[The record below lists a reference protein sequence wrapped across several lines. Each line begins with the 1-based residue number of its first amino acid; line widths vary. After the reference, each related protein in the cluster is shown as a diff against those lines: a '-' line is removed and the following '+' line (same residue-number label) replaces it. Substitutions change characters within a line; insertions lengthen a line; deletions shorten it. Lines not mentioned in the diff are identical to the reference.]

1 MIELTTE
8 QRRFL
13 RAQAHHLNPTVMI
26 GNQGL
31 TDAVVR
37 ELARSLDAHE
47 LVKIRVLGDEREVR
61 ITLMD
66 EVCPQLD
73 CAPVQHIG
81 KLLIVYRPGTEP
93 KIELPDGTKKKAAK
107 PAAIQAEPAAKSRPE
122 PKIDMGRPGGNR
134 RRRLGKR

>member
-1 MIELTTE
+1 MIELSTD

-47 LVKIRVLGDEREVR
+47 LVKVRVLGDDREVR
-61 ITLMD
+61 NTLMN
-66 EVCPQLD
+66 EICEQLD

-81 KLLIVYRPGTEP
+81 KLLIVYRPGTDP
-93 KIELPDGTKKKAAK
+93 KIELPSGKFKPAK
-107 PAAIQAEPAAKSRPE
+107 PAAEPKAPAKTKPE
-122 PKIDMGRPGGNR
+122 VKIDMGRPGGNR

>member
-1 MIELTTE
+1 MIELTTD

-13 RAQAHHLNPTVMI
+13 RAEAHHLNPTVMI
-26 GNQGL
+26 GTQGL
-31 TDAVVR
+31 TEAVIR

-47 LVKIRVLGDEREVR
+47 LVKIRVLGDDREVR
-61 ITLMD
+61 IALMD
-66 EVCPQLD
+66 EICAQLD

-93 KIELPDGTKKKAAK
+93 KIELPIGKKKAAK
-107 PAAIQAEPAAKSRPE
+107 PVAAEPKTTPKTKPE
-122 PKIDMGRPGGNR
+122 VKIDMGRPGGNR